1 MEFKFRQSVAVLTV
15 AAFAALAGC
24 ATMTPSE
31 RRLTGQITGGATGA
45 ALGSLI
51 GGGTGR
57 IVAVGAGAVLGT
69 IVGGKIAENH

>member
-1 MEFKFRQSVAVLTV
+1 MELKWKQSAVALAIV
-15 AAFAALAGC
+15 AALSGC

-69 IVGGKIAENH
+69 IVGGHIAQNH